1 MKQIFSFIIGL
12 VALVQL
18 NSCVSSQAFSKACYI
33 SKETVFIKTEKLPD
47 LAILVVCK
55 SADKQLYEAI
65 SNQLQVA
72 LKAKNIPS
80 DISFFLDDE
89 PFESFTTGMKG
100 NFQLTINP
108 LKDEY
113 LKDELNNPVLSKQ
126 IVFNLTRY
134 SAQKLADIAITID
147 RTENPAKTGNQIAGL
162 IFNYLK
168 KKNFI

>member
-1 MKQIFSFIIGL
+1 
-12 VALVQL
+12 
-18 NSCVSSQAFSKACYI
+18 
-33 SKETVFIKTEKLPD
+33 
-47 LAILVVCK
+47 
-55 SADKQLYEAI
+55 
-65 SNQLQVA
+65 
-72 LKAKNIPS
+72 
-80 DISFFLDDE
+80 
-89 PFESFTTGMKG
+89 MKG